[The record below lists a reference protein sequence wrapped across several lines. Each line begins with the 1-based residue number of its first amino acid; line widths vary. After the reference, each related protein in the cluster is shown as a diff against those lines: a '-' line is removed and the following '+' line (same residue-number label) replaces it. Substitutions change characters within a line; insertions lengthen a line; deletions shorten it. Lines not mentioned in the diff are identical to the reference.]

1 MENSKQNTNA
11 QNVDLPSEFSFDTIK
26 DFDSHIELS
35 IPNYKHIWELIKSLS
50 SYFIVKNSNVYD
62 LGCST
67 GIGLKLLS
75 FKNKA
80 ENIRFIGYDISEN
93 LLKDSHNTKHFS
105 VFNSD
110 ITDENTTF
118 PNASLILMV
127 FTLQFLP
134 ITKKQGVLK
143 RIYDSLLP
151 GGGFIICEK
160 TINESGKLQDIFTFS
175 YYDFKEQNFTKDQ
188 ILSKQYDLRFI
199 MKNNTDEEITN
210 MIKSVGFKYIE
221 PFFQSLQFKGYLCIK

>member
-1 MENSKQNTNA
+1 METSKQNTSVQNA
-11 QNVDLPSEFSFDTIK
+11 DSLSEFSFDTIK

-35 IPNYKHIWELIKSLS
+35 IPNYRHIWELIKSIS

-75 FKNKA
+75 FQNKT
-80 ENIRFIGYDISEN
+80 ENVRFIGYDVSEN
-93 LLKDSHNTKHFS
+93 LLKDCHNTKLFS

-110 ITDENTTF
+110 ITDENITF

-134 ITKKQGVLK
+134 TTKKQSVLK

-151 GGGFIICEK
+151 GGCLIVCEK
-160 TINESGKLQDIFTFS
+160 IINESGRLQDIFTFS
-175 YYDFKEQNFTKDQ
+175 YYDFKEKSFSKDE
-188 ILSKQYDLRFI
+188 ILSKQYDLRYI
-199 MKNNTDEEITN
+199 MKNQTDTELKADIE
-210 MIKSVGFKYIE
+210 KSGFRYIE